1 MADDLS
7 IPRHLRYTEEHEWA
21 FAEEDNIVTIGLTD
35 YAQDSLGELVYIEL
49 PEIGREV
56 SKGDEIAVVESCK
69 AASDVYSPISGKIV
83 EVNESLS
90 DNPNMVN
97 ESPYE
102 DGWLVKIEATDEE
115 EIEELLSASAYKAH
129 TQ

>member
-1 MADDLS
+1 MTDDLS

-21 FAEEDNIVTIGLTD
+21 FLEDSIVTIGLTD

-49 PEIGREV
+49 PEVGREV

-69 AASDVYSPISGKIV
+69 AASDVYAPISGKIV
-83 EVNESLS
+83 EVNDLLS

-102 DGWLVKIEATDEE
+102 DGWLVKIEATEDE

>member
-1 MADDLS
+1 MSDDLS
-7 IPRHLRYTEEHEWA
+7 VPRHLRYTEEHEWV
-21 FAEEDNIVTIGLTD
+21 FSEDEVVTVGLTD

-49 PEIGREV
+49 PEVGREV

-69 AASDVYSPISGKIV
+69 AASDVYSPISGTIV
-83 EVNESLS
+83 EVNELLT
-90 DNPNMVN
+90 DNPSMVN

-102 DGWLVKIEATDEE
+102 EGWLFKIEPSEE
-115 EIEELLSASAYKAH
+115 GELEELLNASDYKAH

>member
-1 MADDLS
+1 MSDDLS

-21 FAEEDNIVTIGLTD
+21 FLEDNVVTIGLTD

-69 AASDVYSPISGKIV
+69 AASDVYAPISGKIV
-83 EVNESLS
+83 EVNDMLT

-102 DGWLVKIEATDEE
+102 EGWLVKIEATENEE
-115 EIEELLSASAYKAH
+115 VEELLSASAYKAH